1 MSLQSE
7 AVKRKVKHIG
17 AVRCDICEGMR
28 ADCVQFRT
36 GWFSSVTI
44 CDTCAALVLR
54 EFDYARVLGIPY
66 DPPKRR

>member
-7 AVKRKVKHIG
+7 AVKRKVKHVG

-36 GWFSSVTI
+36 GWFSSVTLFA
-44 CDTCAALVLR
+44 TPALRLSCANSTLIKKGDA
-54 EFDYARVLGIPY
+54 
-66 DPPKRR
+66 K

>member
-1 MSLQSE
+1 MSIQSE
-7 AVKRKVKHIG
+7 AVKKKVKHIG

-44 CDTCAALVLR
+44 CDACAALVLR
-54 EFDYARVLGIPY
+54 EFDPSKGGDAE
-66 DPPKRR
+66 

>member
-1 MSLQSE
+1 M
-7 AVKRKVKHIG
+7 KHVG

-54 EFDYARVLGIPY
+54 EFDPDKGGDAE
-66 DPPKRR
+66 

>member
-7 AVKRKVKHIG
+7 AVKKKVKHVG

-28 ADCVQFRT
+28 ADCVQFST
-36 GWFSSVTI
+36 GWFSFLTV

-54 EFDYARVLGIPY
+54 EFDPARGG
-66 DPPKRR
+66 DAE